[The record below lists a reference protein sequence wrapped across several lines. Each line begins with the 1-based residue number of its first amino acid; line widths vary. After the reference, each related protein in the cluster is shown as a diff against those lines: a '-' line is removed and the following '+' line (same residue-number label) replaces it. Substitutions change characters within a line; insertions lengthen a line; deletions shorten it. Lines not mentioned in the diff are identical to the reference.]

1 MDSYKLKSPIVLI
14 IFKRP
19 DTTERVFEA
28 IRQARPTKLFVIA
41 DGPRADRPGE
51 SEKCAAARAVIDR
64 VDWDCEVIKNYS
76 EINLGCGKRVASGL
90 DWVFEQVEEAIML

>member
-1 MDSYKLKSPIVLI
+1 MTDINSPIVLI

-41 DGPRADRPGE
+41 DGPRADRPSE
-51 SEKCAAARAVIDR
+51 AEKCAAARAVIDR